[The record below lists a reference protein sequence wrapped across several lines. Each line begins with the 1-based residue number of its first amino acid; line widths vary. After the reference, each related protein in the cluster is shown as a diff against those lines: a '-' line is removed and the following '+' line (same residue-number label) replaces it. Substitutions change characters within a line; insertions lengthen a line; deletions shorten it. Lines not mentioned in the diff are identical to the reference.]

1 MIYANVGCIRDPL
14 KQDLVLEFCRKQNK
28 DNSILTETHIN
39 HDKIHQII
47 NNWLGPIFLS
57 PRNIHT
63 KGLLGQLHPGLEG
76 VTEVDTDPK
85 GRFVSFKITLS
96 NNRVLCVCA
105 PSGHCT
111 REQLI
116 KGRFFEGLQ
125 NYMKNK
131 CEGNENKVLLGD
143 FNITMGIMDI
153 DGGNKTQR
161 LY

>member
-1 MIYANVGCIRDPL
+1 MNLAENKTKTFSL
-14 KQDLVLEFCRKQNK
+14 KFSV
-28 DNSILTETHIN
+28 LTETHIN
-39 HDKIHQII
+39 HDQIHQIR

-57 PRNIHT
+57 PRNTHT
-63 KGLLGQLHPGLEG
+63 KGLLAQLHLGLEG

-125 NYMKNK
+125 NYMKTNVREIK
-131 CEGNENKVLLGD
+131 TKFYLETLILL
-143 FNITMGIMDI
+143 
-153 DGGNKTQR
+153 
-161 LY
+161 LV